1 MNGVV
6 FIDKPAGMTSFNVI
20 ARLRSITQI
29 RKIGHAGTLDPFA
42 AGLLIVCI
50 SRQATKLINEFAQLD
65 KTYTTLLKLG
75 QKTGTADIEGKVIE
89 VSEIPDDVEQ
99 NAHDVFASFLGE
111 IDQVPPQFS
120 AIKKDGIR
128 LYKTARKGI
137 RIEVEPRKVFIH
149 SLSFMN
155 YQKPFLQFR
164 AAVSKGTYI
173 RSLGEDIAAKLGTVG
188 HLTELRRDS
197 IGPFSVKNALSL
209 ENINKEILENSIQPV
224 EDVIGIVQK
233 YNHEKSS

>member
-1 MNGVV
+1 
-6 FIDKPAGMTSFNVI
+6 MTSFNVI

-42 AGLLIVCI
+42 TGLLIVCI
-50 SRQATKLINEFAQLD
+50 SRQATKLIDEFAQLD

-197 IGPFSVKNALSL
+197 VKNALSL